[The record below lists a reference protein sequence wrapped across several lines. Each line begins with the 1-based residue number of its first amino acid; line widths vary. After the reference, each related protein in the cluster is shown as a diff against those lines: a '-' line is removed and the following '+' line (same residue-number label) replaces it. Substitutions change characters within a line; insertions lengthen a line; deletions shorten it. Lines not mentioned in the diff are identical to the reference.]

1 MKQLIAVT
9 LILSLGLSIMTGCNG
24 GNEKETDNSIQ
35 NAILDN
41 FNKISQI
48 PRESGHEKEISSY
61 LRSWAKENGFDVIR
75 DSANN
80 IIIDVPA
87 TAGYEKAPT
96 TILQSNMDMTVA
108 TAESTSEGAVFDPAT
123 DPIKVIQNK
132 KTLAADGTSLGA
144 DSGIGMATIMYIL
157 KNSAQHGPVRAIF
170 TTDGETGM
178 TGAEKL
184 KDKYLAGNYL
194 INLNWNSDRSAG
206 IGSSGTV
213 SYEMTHAIQWTPPKN
228 EIPYL
233 LSISG
238 LNGGDAEA
246 DIDKGGANAIKTI
259 GDLLATAQ
267 GQGILFEL
275 AAFNGGASGDTI
287 PAAASALIIINES
300 DQKKMQEVV
309 NDSMKAFKDSYG
321 DLEKNYSF
329 TYQQATM
336 PDKVVSFDNN
346 GSIIS
351 FIYGIINGVQSKS
364 EKYGIV
370 ESASNLG
377 MISTATGNFVC
388 RVSASSTSDSKL
400 IDITNAHEAIS
411 SMSSMTYTYK
421 EGVPRWP
428 ENTGSALLG
437 KLSKISS
444 DMFDNKISGDIV
456 YQKNECGWFAKKN
469 PNLQIVSIGS
479 RIQDANTIRET
490 LNIDSVTRPANILMK
505 FLAASK
511 TID

>member
-24 GNEKETDNSIQ
+24 NNEKETDNTAVQ
-35 NAILDN
+35 TAILN
-41 FNKISQI
+41 EFNKISQI
-48 PRESGHEKEISSY
+48 PRESGHEREISSY
-61 LRSWAKENGFDVIR
+61 LRSWAKENGFDVTR

-80 IIIDVPA
+80 VIIDVPA
-87 TAGYEKAPT
+87 TAGYEKVPA

-108 TAESTSEGAVFDPAT
+108 TSEGAIFDPAT

-132 KTLAADGTSLGA
+132 DTLTADGTSLGA
-144 DSGIGMATIMYIL
+144 DSGIGMATIMYVL
-157 KNSAQHGPVRAIF
+157 KNSVQHGPIRAIF
-170 TTDGETGM
+170 TTDGESGM

-184 KDKYLAGNYL
+184 KSKYLTGNDL
-194 INLNWNSDRSAG
+194 INLNWNSNRKAG
-206 IGSSGTV
+206 IGSSGTA

-228 EIPYL
+228 ETPYL

-300 DQKKMQEVV
+300 DQKKMQDIV

-329 TYQQATM
+329 TYQEAMM

-377 MISTATGNFVC
+377 MVSTATGNFVC
-388 RVSASSTSDSKL
+388 RVSAASTSDSKL
-400 IDITNAHEAIS
+400 LDITSAHEAIS

-421 EGVPRWP
+421 DGVPRWP
-428 ENTGSALLG
+428 ESADGALLG

-444 DMFDNKISGDIV
+444 ELSDGKISGDMV

-469 PNLQIVSIGS
+469 PTLQIVSIGPMI
-479 RIQDANTIRET
+479 RDANTIHET
-490 LNIDSVTRPANILMK
+490 LDLDSVTKPANILMK
-505 FLAASK
+505 FLATSK
-511 TID
+511 TAD